1 MKISIGSDHAGFE
14 VKESLKQVLEAAQH
28 ELLDMGTNGTDSCDY
43 PDFAGRVGQS
53 VARGESERGILICG
67 TGIGMCI
74 TANKVP
80 GIRAALVTD
89 AFTSEMSRRHNNA
102 NVFCAGARVLSLDMI
117 EDCLHLWLKTPYE
130 GGRHER
136 RVGKIEGV
144 REG

>member
-14 VKESLKQVLEAAQH
+14 VKESLKQVLEAAHH
-28 ELLDMGTNGTDSCDY
+28 ELVDVGTKGTDSCDY

-89 AFTSEMSRRHNNA
+89 GFTSEMSRRHNNA

-136 RVGKIEGV
+136 RVGKTEGV